1 MKPKKTKVDS
11 EKMAEKMELALQ
23 FVEGMKINTPDKICS
38 LSNRRS
44 RRVIQ
49 QRKLQELIS

>member
-1 MKPKKTKVDS
+1 MKPEKPKVSS

-23 FVEGMKINTPDKICS
+23 FVEGMKINTPDKISS
-38 LSNRRS
+38 LQDRRS
-44 RRVIQ
+44 RRVIR